1 MILYHGSNVAINAIE
16 LSQSMRGKDF
26 GQGFYLSADKK
37 QAEEMAVFKAMQYDG
52 TPMTNVQ
59 YMNECMMRD
68 LAVMLIDKYHVSL
81 VEALDIL
88 YNSDTYVKLQD
99 SRTGLY
105 FQSPVYVFDF
115 LQKELEQ
122 GKIA

>member
-1 MILYHGSNVAINAIE
+1 
-16 LSQSMRGKDF
+16 
-26 GQGFYLSADKK
+26 
-37 QAEEMAVFKAMQYDG
+37 
-52 TPMTNVQ
+52 MTNVQ

>member
-1 MILYHGSNVAINAIE
+1 
-16 LSQSMRGKDF
+16 
-26 GQGFYLSADKK
+26 
-37 QAEEMAVFKAMQYDG
+37 
-52 TPMTNVQ
+52 MTNVQ
-59 YMNECMMRD
+59 YINECMMRD

>member
-1 MILYHGSNVAINAIE
+1 
-16 LSQSMRGKDF
+16 
-26 GQGFYLSADKK
+26 
-37 QAEEMAVFKAMQYDG
+37 
-52 TPMTNVQ
+52 MTNVQ
-59 YMNECMMRD
+59 YINECMMRD

-81 VEALDIL
+81 LEALDIL